1 MKSVVVDLL
10 ACTNGCGSEFTCKC
24 DVCVPGIEKL
34 VPETE
39 KWSSRKSSLVS

>member
-39 KWSSRKSSLVS
+39 K